1 MYIIPA
7 ILEKDFLA
15 LQRKLDF
22 LLFLR
27 KKYNIN
33 FDTIQIDLCDGKF
46 VENKTWLPDLNNKE
60 EREKIMFYRD
70 IFNIEYHIMCED
82 QYKYL
87 LDLESLKVKRVVI
100 HIDNIFNTKEF
111 EDILKNAKENYI
123 KILITSRLEFMS
135 KNREE
140 IITFL
145 QKHTNIDLQIMGI
158 NRIGIQGSDFD
169 DETINLIKFF
179 RKNFKEKD
187 LYIQIDGSMN
197 ENSISLVK
205 KAGAN
210 AAIVGSYLMKDLN
223 ELKFIS
229 RFREIAK

>member
-7 ILEKDFLA
+7 ILEKDFMS

-33 FDTIQIDLCDGKF
+33 FDTIQLDLCDGKF